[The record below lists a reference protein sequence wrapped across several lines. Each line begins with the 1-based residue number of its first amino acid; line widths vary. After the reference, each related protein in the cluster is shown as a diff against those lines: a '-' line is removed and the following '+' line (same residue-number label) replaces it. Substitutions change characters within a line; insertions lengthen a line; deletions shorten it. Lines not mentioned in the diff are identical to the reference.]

1 MDTFADFTL
10 ASTSHTFDF
19 LFYETSYLSDNLRM
33 LYLIG
38 ILFAK
43 EKETFPT
50 KLNFT
55 YLVFYVAD
63 IK

>member
-19 LFYETSYLSDNLRM
+19 LFYETSYLTDNLMM

-38 ILFAK
+38 KLFAK
-43 EKETFPT
+43 EKRDFSYET
-50 KLNFT
+50 K
-55 YLVFYVAD
+55 FY
-63 IK
+63 ISSCLRS